1 MLSLPRL
8 HEIGHGGWSVCKRG
22 KAFRQNGCS
31 HCRDCTK
38 SALEGGLSA
47 NVARGGRDTLF
58 LHAYAGDNIRS
69 IRTGNSNGIG
79 RIRTGNSNGIG
90 RIRTGNGIGRIRTG
104 IGINSIRFTTGP
116 HRPGLLSWV
125 QKVGR

>member
-1 MLSLPRL
+1 M
-8 HEIGHGGWSVCKRG
+8 
-22 KAFRQNGCS
+22 
-31 HCRDCTK
+31 
-38 SALEGGLSA
+38 
-47 NVARGGRDTLF
+47 ARGGRDTLF
-58 LHAYAGDNIRS
+58 LHAYAGYNIRS
-69 IRTGNSNGIG
+69 
-79 RIRTGNSNGIG
+79 IRTGNSNGIG